1 MFRFPLTCVI
11 IVGLAISTLVH
22 GQTMTL
28 STSSSDYQLD
38 PVVSDVEFFTIDIE
52 IDAPLAP
59 GVYTNPALIDVTYQV
74 TGTLAPDTPSGF
86 LAFNLQRHITGAEFY
101 AQGSSLSFEIDQAA
115 ELSDGVQVA
124 ELVELAGDVVLIFNA
139 REVDTGRYH
148 PPLFEL
154 NSDGIGTIL
163 NSDNIPS
170 LVPLVTVNFGEEY
183 ITDLMF
189 DPGNTTVI
197 EETPRR
203 TFGSSSGCFIATVAY
218 GSYMEP
224 EVRALRNFRDKH
236 LLTNEPGRRLVNFY
250 YHYSPPVAAYIA
262 ERSGLRFLS
271 RVVLTP
277 LVYSV
282 KYPVAALLIFLF
294 VAIGAGR
301 RFYGSQSAA

>member
-1 MFRFPLTCVI
+1 MRLSTFTLLAGLVI
-11 IVGLAISTLVH
+11 SVAAN

-28 STSSSDYQLD
+28 STSSSDYQITN
-38 PVVSDVEFFTIDIE
+38 VFSDVDFFTIDIE

-59 GVYTNPALIDVTYQV
+59 GVYINPLLIDVTYQV
-74 TGTLAPDTPSGF
+74 TGTLAPDTPSGDS
-86 LAFNLQRHITGAEFY
+86 AFDLQRHMTGTEFY
-101 AQGSSLSFEIDQAA
+101 AQGSSLSFEIDPAA
-115 ELSDGVQVA
+115 VLSDGVQVS
-124 ELVELAGDVVLIFNA
+124 ELVGGGVVLTFNG
-139 REVDTGRYH
+139 REVDTDRYQPALLELSFDGTGR
-148 PPLFEL
+148 
-154 NSDGIGTIL
+154 IQ
-163 NSDNIPS
+163 NSDNIPK
-170 LVPLVTVNFGEEY
+170 LAPLETVNFGDEY

-197 EETPRR
+197 EETPER
-203 TFGSSSGCFIATVAY
+203 TFGGGSGGGCFIATAAY

-224 EVRALRNFRDKH
+224 EVRALRNFRDKR
-236 LLTNEPGRRLVNFY
+236 LLTNEPGRLLVNFY

-262 ERSGLRFLS
+262 ERSWLRFLS

-301 RFYGSQSAA
+301 RFYGSKSAA